1 MRFRSNPASHLFSR
15 SGRRTHC
22 RPIDAVCSR
31 GYRDPGRWCHEP
43 PDGHRTAGRTDDH
56 DLRPRGGVMIG
67 SVEVVAA
74 QAMSSFVAIKLDI
87 SIPTQP
93 PRMGVTVIPAL
104 GPVPAAPPDQGT
116 VRASRVQAGAGA
128 GINSCREEIQCSLMV
143 LLDENFAALEVYR
156 ANRQEVI
163 TALIAAGRSF
173 LRKGSLAEGSPP
185 SSGRGEGV
193 AQ

>member
-1 MRFRSNPASHLFSR
+1 MSP
-15 SGRRTHC
+15 
-22 RPIDAVCSR
+22 
-31 GYRDPGRWCHEP
+31 
-43 PDGHRTAGRTDDH
+43 RTAIEPLGEQTITTYGRG
-56 DLRPRGGVMIG
+56 GGVMIG

-143 LLDENFAALEVYR
+143 LLDENFAALEIYR

>member
-1 MRFRSNPASHLFSR
+1 MSP
-15 SGRRTHC
+15 
-22 RPIDAVCSR
+22 
-31 GYRDPGRWCHEP
+31 
-43 PDGHRTAGRTDDH
+43 RTAIEPLGEQTITTYGRGG
-56 DLRPRGGVMIG
+56 GGVMIG

-128 GINSCREEIQCSLMV
+128 GINSC
-143 LLDENFAALEVYR
+143 
-156 ANRQEVI
+156 
-163 TALIAAGRSF
+163 
-173 LRKGSLAEGSPP
+173 
-185 SSGRGEGV
+185 
-193 AQ
+193 